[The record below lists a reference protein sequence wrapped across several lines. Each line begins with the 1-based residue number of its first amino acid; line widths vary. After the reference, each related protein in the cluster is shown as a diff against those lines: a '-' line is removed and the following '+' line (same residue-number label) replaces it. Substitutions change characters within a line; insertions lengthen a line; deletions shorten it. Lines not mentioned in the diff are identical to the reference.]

1 MTAPTMQV
9 LVGFQTTTAFG
20 TPFLLNDAFFGVLNT
35 AGRGTLGGLQY
46 ADLTDIVESV
56 NITRGRNRQLDQF
69 NAGTA
74 TVSFNNATR
83 ILDPLNTASI
93 YYPFVLPRCPIIILA
108 NGIPIYT
115 GLVTDWD
122 IEYDIANQDMMYA
135 SCSDQFTVL
144 ANQALNAVTPAVES
158 SSARINTVLDLPE
171 IVYQGPREVTTGSST
186 LGAFAIE
193 QDTNCLNYL
202 QQVTTSEQGYL
213 YVASDGTL
221 TFKGRTSVLN
231 PVANATFTYDGTG
244 IPYQTLLNE
253 YGDELLYNYI
263 VTESPAGAAQTTSD
277 ADSINLYQAQQ
288 YSVLDLLNSSTIEV
302 GDLGDYLLG
311 KYRNPALRFNGL
323 STQLAAL
330 TETQQNVCFN
340 LDLTD
345 ICTVTKNFVTG
356 TPSDLSQTL
365 IVSGVSHNIVPGSH
379 IVSYTF
385 ESTDGNQ
392 YLTLDDAIFGL
403 LAGLAYDASLQYDQ
417 AGFIYNNSSNGNLL
431 GW

>member
-20 TPFLLNDAFFGVLNT
+20 TPFLLNDAFFGVLDT

-74 TVSFNNATR
+74 TVSFNNSTR

-122 IEYDIANQDMMYA
+122 LEYDIANQDMMYA

-144 ANQALNAVTPAVES
+144 ANQALNAVTPAVEL

-171 IVYQGPREVTTGSST
+171 IVYQGPREVTTGSSN

-288 YSVLDLLNSSTIEV
+288 YSVLDLLNSSTVEV
-302 GDLGDYLLG
+302 ADLGDYLLG
-311 KYRNPALRFNGL
+311 KYRNPVLRFNGL

-330 TETQQNVCFN
+330 TEAQQNVCFN

>member
-9 LVGFQTTTAFG
+9 LVGFQTTTGFG
-20 TPFLLNDAFFGVLNT
+20 TPFLLNDAFFGVLDT
-35 AGRGTLGGLQY
+35 AGRGTLGGLEF
-46 ADLTDIVESV
+46 ADLTNLVESV
-56 NITRGRNRQLDQF
+56 YITRGRNRQLDQF

-74 TVSFNNATR
+74 TVSFDNATR

-115 GLVTDWD
+115 GLITDWNLN
-122 IEYDIANQDMMYA
+122 YDIANQDMMYA
-135 SCSDQFTVL
+135 ACSDQFTVL
-144 ANQALNAVTPAVES
+144 ANQALNAVTPAQELS
-158 SSARINTVLDLPE
+158 STRINTVLNLPE
-171 IVYQGPREVTTGSST
+171 ILYQGPRDITTGSST
-186 LGAFAIE
+186 LGAFAIT
-193 QDTNCLNYL
+193 QDTNCLDYL

-213 YVASDGTL
+213 YIAADGTL

-231 PVANATFTYDGTG
+231 PVADATFTYDGTG

-253 YGDELLYNYI
+253 FGDENLYNYI

-277 ADSINLYQAQQ
+277 PDSIALYQTQQ
-288 YSVLDLLNSSTIEV
+288 YAVLDLLNSTTSEV
-302 GDLGDYLLG
+302 ASLGEYLLG
-311 KYRNPALRFNGL
+311 KYRNPVLRFNGL

-345 ICTVTKNFVTG
+345 ICTVTKNYVTG
-356 TPSDLSQTL
+356 TPSDVSQTV

-379 IVSYTF
+379 IISYTF

-392 YLTLDDAIFGL
+392 YLTLDDTIFGTLDNNL
-403 LAGLAYDASLQYDQ
+403 LA
-417 AGFIYNNSSNGNLL
+417 F
-431 GW
+431 